1 MSARKY
7 WIGFN
12 HVAGV
17 GPHRLATL
25 RQRFASLEEAW
36 HADERALQA
45 AGLDQRTLKNLIEAR
60 RTLDLDAIQRKLD
73 DLGAAALT
81 LEDADYP
88 ALLKELPD
96 APPVL
101 YVHGSLSA
109 RDTWAVAIVG
119 TRKASPY
126 GRNAAYQLAAD
137 LTRAGV
143 TVVSGLAIGIDAAAH
158 RGALEAGG
166 RTLAVL
172 PCGIDQVYPPESTAL
187 ARQVADH
194 GALLTEF
201 PPGTAAEAKN
211 FPPRNRIISGL
222 SLGVIVV
229 EAGIKS
235 GALITADCAAEQG
248 REVFAVPGNTTTTA
262 SQGTNRLIQDGAKLV
277 ITVDDVLAELNLSRE
292 ASVTP
297 TAVQSIA
304 PENEQEQRILQHLGE
319 EPIHIDDLCH
329 LLDIPIAVL
338 SSALMLMELK
348 GMVRQVG
355 GMQYILAKGRAAPY
369 ALD

>member
-17 GPHRLATL
+17 GPQRLAAL
-25 RQRFASLEEAW
+25 RQRFADLEEAW
-36 HADERALQA
+36 HADEHALQA
-45 AGLDQRTLKNLIEAR
+45 AGLDQRTLKNLREAR
-60 RTLDLDAIQRKLD
+60 RTLDLNALQHRLD
-73 DLGAAALT
+73 ELGAAALT

-101 YVHGSLSA
+101 YVRGSLSTQ
-109 RDTWAVAIVG
+109 DNWAVAIVG
-119 TRKASPY
+119 TRKASTY
-126 GRNAAYQLAAD
+126 GRNMAYQLAAD
-137 LTRAGV
+137 LARAGV
-143 TVVSGLAIGIDAAAH
+143 TVVSGLAVGIDAAAH

-172 PCGIDQVYPPESTAL
+172 PCGIDQVYPPENATL
-187 ARQVADH
+187 ARQIDDH

-211 FPPRNRIISGL
+211 FPPRNRLISGL

-248 REVFAVPGNTTTTA
+248 RDVFAVPGNTTAMA
-262 SQGTNRLIQDGAKLV
+262 SRGTNRLIQDGAKLV
-277 ITVDDVLAELNLSRE
+277 ITVDDVLTELNLSRE
-292 ASVTP
+292 VSVTQ
-297 TAVQSIA
+297 TAVQNIA
-304 PENEQEQRILQHLGE
+304 PENEQEQHILQHLGE
-319 EPIHIDDLCH
+319 EPTHIDDLCR
-329 LLDIPIAVL
+329 LLDMPIAAL

-355 GMQYILAKGRAAPY
+355 GMQYILARGRAAPY
-369 ALD
+369 VLD